1 MNFEESPVYFR
12 KNISN
17 SDLYDNSFISILPRR
32 IFCTFYIV
40 STGIECGE
48 VGGVLA
54 PHLKVIV
61 ISREVGG
68 RAVFSCEAGFS
79 IKGSSETV
87 CQASGDWAAP
97 FPTCE
102 GQFDVVH
109 NDLSFCVLLHY
120 LLILHDVCLLI
131 FKFCR

>member
-1 MNFEESPVYFR
+1 MNFEESPVYFK

>member
-1 MNFEESPVYFR
+1 MNFEESPLYFR